1 MFYNSYFNSSS
12 LSFEKISETE
22 LKVYYT
28 DHNGNEYTG
37 VIKREPTELEVLRDR
52 IKELEQQMSNDQ
64 QMITDANE
72 LDSE

>member
-22 LKVYYT
+22 LRVYYT

-37 VIKREPTELEVLRDR
+37 IIKREPTELEVLRDR
-52 IKELEQQMSNDQ
+52 VKELEQQMSNDQ
-64 QMITDANE
+64 PLIGNESE